1 MDKEFQTSFI
11 PKKPL
16 TEDKVISE
24 RPVSIV
30 TLLATVVFFA
40 TLVAGVG
47 AYGYKVILT
56 KQVKGMSESLDLAK
70 NAFEPTLLADLQVLE
85 KRINASQEI
94 LTNHIAVSPI
104 FRSLQDL
111 TLKSIRFTKFNY
123 NLAKD
128 GSIEVKMSGLSPNYN
143 YITLALQ
150 SDVLA
155 KNKYINNPVFS
166 NLNLDEKG
174 NVTFDLAFSVDSSFV
189 RYGSP
194 VASAPMG
201 ITQ

>member
-16 TEDKVISE
+16 TEDKVITE

-194 VASAPMG
+194 VASAPTG
-201 ITQ
+201 IAQ

>member
-16 TEDKVISE
+16 TEDRVVSD

-30 TLLATVVFFA
+30 TFLATIVFFA

-56 KQVKGMSESLDLAK
+56 KQVKGMSDSLDLAK
-70 NAFEPTLLADLQVLE
+70 NAFEPALLADLQVLE

-94 LTNHIAVSPI
+94 LSNHITVSPI
-104 FRSLQDL
+104 FRSLQEL
-111 TLKSIRFTKFNY
+111 TLRSIRFTKFNY
-123 NLAKD
+123 TFAKD
-128 GSIEVKMSGLSPNYN
+128 GGIEIKMSGLSPNYN

-150 SDVLA
+150 SDLLV

-189 RYGSP
+189 KYGSP
-194 VASAPMG
+194 LSASTG

>member
-16 TEDKVISE
+16 AEERVVRE

-30 TLLATVVFFA
+30 TFLATIIFFA
-40 TLVAGVG
+40 TIVAGVG
-47 AYGYKVILT
+47 AYGYQVILA
-56 KQVKGMSESLDLAK
+56 KQVKEMSASLETAK
-70 NAFEPTLLADLQVLE
+70 GAFEPTLLADLQTLD
-85 KRINASQEI
+85 KRINASSDI

-104 FRSLQDL
+104 FRALQDL
-111 TLKSIRFTKFNY
+111 TLRSVRFTKFSY
-123 NLAKD
+123 NFSKD
-128 GSIEVKMSGLSPNYN
+128 GDIEVKMSGLSPNYN

-155 KNKYINNPVFS
+155 ENKYIKNPVFS

-174 NVTFDLAFSVDSSFV
+174 NVTFDLSFSVDASFV
-189 RYGSP
+189 RYG
-194 VASAPMG
+194 ADSATP
-201 ITQ
+201 TVQ